1 MAEEYESAR
10 DFLNESARSS
20 LKERMMNSKPASYQN
35 LGLAKHDSV
44 QYPFDNFDG
53 YDKPS
58 TGSGIRA
65 KRPRANSGHKNARH
79 SVGNSSSRSSNASFV
94 SAADSMNDAK
104 FDRLEWELRMKA
116 DRKNK

>member
-20 LKERMMNSKPASYQN
+20 LKEQLNKKPASYQSTV
-35 LGLAKHDSV
+35 GLRQQESV

-58 TGSGIRA
+58 SGSGMRA

-79 SVGNSSSRSSNASFV
+79 SVGNSSRSSNASFV

>member
-20 LKERMMNSKPASYQN
+20 LKEKLNKKPASYQSQV
-35 LGLAKHDSV
+35 GLMKQESV

-58 TGSGIRA
+58 SGSGMRA